1 MRSVFQVEVD
11 FAGHPVFVALGQQ
24 GRDQTQAGGGV
35 GEDRGDASAA
45 LDLAIDAFEAIGGA
59 QANLLPKRHVERREA
74 LRQVLLDP
82 LGQLGRIGG
91 PELDSLLQEELSLYP
106 VWRIEDRPNALR
118 HGFALIEAGHIR
130 LSVLLQMKLAALPT
144 RLGRCR
150 LRQQLRE
157 RR

>member
-1 MRSVFQVEVD
+1 MRSVFQVEID
-11 FAGHPVFVALGQQ
+11 FAGHPVLVALGQK
-24 GRDQTQAGGGV
+24 GRDETQAGRGV
-35 GEDRGDASAA
+35 GEDRRDTSAA
-45 LDLAIDAFEAIGGA
+45 LDLAIDAFESIGRT
-59 QANLLPKRHVERREA
+59 QPNSLPKRHVERRKA
-74 LRQVLLDP
+74 VRQVFLGP